1 MTKKELR
8 KIMKQKLNSIP
19 KQQFSYEGGLAAKRL
34 TGTRIWSEY
43 GRILIYLS
51 MPDEL
56 DTSALLETA
65 FAEGKDVYSPK
76 VETDTSMRFF
86 RVTRD
91 ESSWIKGA
99 FDIREP
105 AGREEDVFKPED
117 GKALVISP
125 GLAFDR
131 SGNRMGRGKGFYDR
145 FYEKLFAASP
155 ASACC
160 AFCLNCQ
167 IIDDVPVEQFDRK
180 VNAIC
185 TMDEFIQITDSIH
198 AGV

>member
-8 KIMKQKLNSIP
+8 AIMKQKLNGLP
-19 KQQFSYEGGLAAKRL
+19 KRQFAEEGALAARRL
-34 TGTRIWSEY
+34 ADTHMWDKY
-43 GRILIYLS
+43 KRILIYLS

-56 DTSALLETA
+56 DTSTLLDIA
-65 FAEGKDVYSPK
+65 FAENKHVYSPK

-91 ESSWIKGA
+91 EGSWVTGA

-105 AGREEDVFKPED
+105 AGREEDVFKPEE
-117 GKALVISP
+117 GQALVISP

-131 SGNRMGRGKGFYDR
+131 TGRRIGRGKGFYDR

-155 ASACC
+155 ESACC
-160 AFCLNCQ
+160 ALCLACQ
-167 IIDDVPVEQFDRK
+167 VVDEVPVDQFDRRL
-180 VNAIC
+180 NAIC
-185 TMDEFIQITDSIH
+185 TKDEFIMIDN
-198 AGV
+198 

>member
-1 MTKKELR
+1 
-8 KIMKQKLNSIP
+8 MKQKLNALP
-19 KQQFSYEGGLAAKRL
+19 KRQFSDEGGLAAKRL
-34 TGTRIWSEY
+34 AGTGLWKAY
-43 GRILIYLS
+43 DRILIYLS

-56 DTSALLETA
+56 DTSALLEIA
-65 FAEGKDVYSPK
+65 FSEGKDVYSPK

-91 ESSWIKGA
+91 ESSWVTGA

-105 AGREEDVFKPED
+105 AGREEDVFRPED

-131 SGNRMGRGKGFYDR
+131 SGRRLGRGKGFYDR

-155 ASACC
+155 DSACC
-160 AFCLNCQ
+160 ALCLSCQ
-167 IIDDVPVEQFDRK
+167 IVDEVPVEQFDRK

-185 TMDEFIQITDSIH
+185 TKDEFITITD
-198 AGV
+198 V

>member
-8 KIMKQKLNSIP
+8 KIMKQKLNALP
-19 KQQFSYEGGLAAKRL
+19 KQQFTDEGILAAKRL
-34 TGTRIWSEY
+34 AGTDIWKKY
-43 GRILIYLS
+43 DRVLIYLS

-56 DTSALLETA
+56 DTSTLLDIA
-65 FAEGKDVYSPK
+65 FAGGKAVYSPK
-76 VETDTSMRFF
+76 VETDTTMRFF
-86 RVTRD
+86 RVSRD
-91 ESSWIKGA
+91 ESSWVTGA

-105 AGREEDVFKPED
+105 AGREEDVFRPEE

-131 SGNRMGRGKGFYDR
+131 AGNRMGRGKGFYDR

-155 ASACC
+155 ESACC
-160 AFCLNCQ
+160 ALCLSCQ
-167 IIDDVPVEQFDRK
+167 IVEEVPVERFDRR

-185 TMDEFIQITDSIH
+185 TKDEFLPI
-198 AGV
+198 AV

>member
-8 KIMKQKLNSIP
+8 AIMKQKLNALP
-19 KQQFSYEGGLAAKRL
+19 KKQFAEEGALAAKRL
-34 TGTRIWSEY
+34 VDTLLWKNYKRV
-43 GRILIYLS
+43 LIYLS
-51 MPDEL
+51 MPDEI
-56 DTSALLETA
+56 DTSKLLDLA
-65 FAEGKDVYSPK
+65 FAAGKSVYSPK
-76 VETDTSMRFF
+76 VETATTMRFF

-91 ESSWIKGA
+91 ESSWVNGA

-105 AGREEDVFKPED
+105 AGREDDVFKPEE
-117 GKALVISP
+117 GSALVISP

-155 ASACC
+155 ESACC
-160 AFCLNCQ
+160 AFCLACQ
-167 IIDDVPVEQFDRK
+167 IVDEVPIEQFDRK

-185 TMDEFIQITDSIH
+185 TKDEFFTIDSF
-198 AGV
+198 

>member
-8 KIMKQKLNSIP
+8 KIMKQKLNALP
-19 KQQFSYEGGLAAKRL
+19 KEQFKSEGGLAAKRL
-34 TGTRIWSEY
+34 VKTGLWKKYDRV
-43 GRILIYLS
+43 LIYLS

-56 DTSALLETA
+56 DTSALLDAA
-65 FAEGKDVYSPK
+65 FAEGKQVFSPK
-76 VETDTSMRFF
+76 VESDTSMRFF

-91 ESSWIKGA
+91 ENSWVTGA

-105 AGREEDVFKPED
+105 AGKEADVFKPEE

-125 GLAFDR
+125 GLAFDKR
-131 SGNRMGRGKGFYDR
+131 GNRMGRGKGFYDR

-155 ASACC
+155 DSACC
-160 AFCLNCQ
+160 ALCMS
-167 IIDDVPVEQFDRK
+167 ISIVDDVPTDQFDRK

-185 TMDEFIQITDSIH
+185 TKDEFIEF
-198 AGV
+198 

>member
-8 KIMKQKLNSIP
+8 KIMKQTLNALP
-19 KQQFSYEGGLAAKRL
+19 EEQFRTEGVMAAARLIKTAMWKRYD
-34 TGTRIWSEY
+34 RV
-43 GRILIYLS
+43 LIYLS

-56 DTSALLETA
+56 DTSALLEAA
-65 FAEGKDVYSPK
+65 FAEGKQVYSPK
-76 VETDTSMRFF
+76 VESDTSMRFF
-86 RVTRD
+86 RVSRD
-91 ESSWIKGA
+91 ESSWVTGA

-105 AGREEDVFKPED
+105 AGKEADVFKPED

-131 SGNRMGRGKGFYDR
+131 TGNRMGRGKGFYDR

-155 ASACC
+155 DSACC
-160 AFCLNCQ
+160 ALCMSCS
-167 IIDDVPVEQFDRK
+167 IVESVPVEQFDRK

-185 TMDEFIQITDSIH
+185 TQNEFIEL
-198 AGV
+198 

>member
-8 KIMKQKLNSIP
+8 KIMKQKLNTLP
-19 KQQFSYEGGLAAKRL
+19 KEQFKSEGGLAAKRL
-34 TGTRIWSEY
+34 VKTGLWKKYDRV
-43 GRILIYLS
+43 LIYLS

-56 DTSALLETA
+56 DTSALLDAA
-65 FAEGKDVYSPK
+65 FAEGKQVFSPK
-76 VETDTSMRFF
+76 VESDTSMRFF

-91 ESSWIKGA
+91 ENSWVTGA

-105 AGREEDVFKPED
+105 AGKEADVFKPEE

-125 GLAFDR
+125 GLAFDKR
-131 SGNRMGRGKGFYDR
+131 GNRMGRGKGFYDR

-155 ASACC
+155 DSACC
-160 AFCLNCQ
+160 ALCMS
-167 IIDDVPVEQFDRK
+167 ISIVDDVPTDQFDRK

-185 TMDEFIQITDSIH
+185 TKDEFIEF
-198 AGV
+198 

>member
-8 KIMKQKLNSIP
+8 AIMKQKLNGLP
-19 KQQFSYEGGLAAKRL
+19 KRQFAEEGALAARRL
-34 TGTRIWSEY
+34 ADTHIWDNY
-43 GRILIYLS
+43 KRILIYLS

-56 DTSALLETA
+56 DTSTLLDIA
-65 FAEGKDVYSPK
+65 FAENKHVYSPK

-86 RVTRD
+86 RVTPD
-91 ESSWIKGA
+91 EGSWVTGA

-105 AGREEDVFKPED
+105 AGREEDVFKPEE

-131 SGNRMGRGKGFYDR
+131 TGRRIGRGKGFYDR

-155 ASACC
+155 ESACC
-160 AFCLNCQ
+160 ALCMTCQ
-167 IIDDVPVEQFDRK
+167 IVDEVPVDQFDRRL
-180 VNAIC
+180 NAIC
-185 TMDEFIQITDSIH
+185 TKDEFIIIDT
-198 AGV
+198 

>member
-8 KIMKQKLNSIP
+8 AIMKQKLNGLP
-19 KQQFSYEGGLAAKRL
+19 KRQFAEEGALAARRL
-34 TGTRIWSEY
+34 ADTHMWDNY
-43 GRILIYLS
+43 KRILIYLS

-56 DTSALLETA
+56 DTSALLDIA
-65 FAEGKDVYSPK
+65 FAENKRVYSPK
-76 VETDTSMRFF
+76 VETDTTMRFF

-91 ESSWIKGA
+91 EGSWVTGA

-105 AGREEDVFKPED
+105 AGREEDVFKPEE

-131 SGNRMGRGKGFYDR
+131 TGRRIGRGKGFYDR

-155 ASACC
+155 ESACC
-160 AFCLNCQ
+160 ALCLTCQ
-167 IIDDVPVEQFDRK
+167 IVDEVPVDQFDRRL
-180 VNAIC
+180 NAIC
-185 TMDEFIQITDSIH
+185 TKDEFIMIDT
-198 AGV
+198 

>member
-8 KIMKQKLNSIP
+8 KIMKQTLNALP
-19 KQQFSYEGGLAAKRL
+19 KEQFKAECVKAAARLIKTDLWKRYD
-34 TGTRIWSEY
+34 RV
-43 GRILIYLS
+43 LIYLS

-56 DTSALLETA
+56 DTSALLDAA
-65 FAEGKDVYSPK
+65 FSQGKQVYSPK
-76 VETDTSMRFF
+76 VESDTTMRFF
-86 RVTRD
+86 RVSRD
-91 ESSWIKGA
+91 ESSWVSGA

-105 AGREEDVFKPED
+105 AGKETDVFKPED

-131 SGNRMGRGKGFYDR
+131 TGNRRGRGKGFYDR

-155 ASACC
+155 DSACC
-160 AFCLNCQ
+160 ALCMSVS
-167 IIDDVPVEQFDRK
+167 IVEDVPVEQFDRK

-185 TMDEFIQITDSIH
+185 TQNEFIDLQD
-198 AGV
+198 